1 VGGRPKFRGARPR
14 PHCVRRIATRFG
26 STAVALFV
34 LALVAIPS
42 ASASNNVNRDKKRIV
57 ELEAQIEAAGNL
69 SQTLVAQYDKE
80 LAKQQQI
87 HAALV
92 ATGRAIASDEAATRR
107 AANRLRTLA
116 VDSYVYAGSS
126 SGVAAIIGVPSA
138 LSDVASVY
146 AQLASGKLQTAATT
160 YLIDFHTLSH
170 QRKVLGQE
178 QASVEAVMRQL
189 IPDQHSAEAA
199 IARETEQLASAK
211 GDLKVALALVF
222 REHEA
227 QERQEE
233 QEAALAKRQTVATA
247 SAPLPAPTT
256 PTAQANA
263 NPGGPSG
270 YENPLRAIAG
280 LSPERIDQGVDYMGY
295 GPIYAIGDG
304 VILSTVNGGW
314 PGGTFITYKL
324 ESGPAAGL
332 VVYAAEDINPSVYIG
347 QQVNANTV
355 IGTMYEGWS
364 GIETG
369 WANGSEGDTMA
380 MTAGQFGGSNS
391 TAFGWNF
398 DQLLVSLGAPGG
410 ILESGPTGAV
420 PSGWPTW

>member
-1 VGGRPKFRGARPR
+1 MAFVISGLFA
-14 PHCVRRIATRFG
+14 IAFV
-26 STAVALFV
+26 AV
-34 LALVAIPS
+34 PS
-42 ASASNNVNRDKKRIV
+42 ASASNNVNGDKKRIV
-57 ELEAQIEAAGNL
+57 QLEAQIAAAGKL
-69 SQTLVAQYDKE
+69 SETLVAQYDLE
-80 LAKQQQI
+80 LGKQQRV

-92 ATGRAIASDEAATRR
+92 ATGHAIATDQVATRR

-116 VDSYVYAGSS
+116 VDSYVYAGSA
-126 SGVAAIIGVPSA
+126 GGDAALIGVPSA

-146 AQLASGKLQTAATT
+146 SQLASGKLQSAATA
-160 YLIDFHTLSH
+160 YLIDIHALSH

-178 QASVEAVMRQL
+178 QASINAVMRQL
-189 IPDQHSAEAA
+189 IPDQHSADAA
-199 IARETEQLASAK
+199 VARETEDLNATQGQLK
-211 GDLKVALALVF
+211 IALALIAKKQ
-222 REHEA
+222 EA

-233 QEAALAKRQTVATA
+233 EEAVLAKRAAVATA
-247 SAPLPAPTT
+247 SAPTPAPTT
-256 PTAQANA
+256 PSNA
-263 NPGGPSG
+263 TPDAPTG
-270 YENPLRAIAG
+270 YENPLRGAQG
-280 LSPERIDQGVDYMGY
+280 LSPERIDQGVDYMAY

-304 VILSTVNGGW
+304 VVLSTVNGGW

-332 VVYAAEDINPSVYIG
+332 VVYAAEDINPTVSIG
-347 QQVNANTV
+347 QQVTANTV
-355 IGTMYEGWS
+355 IGEIYEGWT

-380 MTAGQFGGSNS
+380 MVAGQFNGSNS

-410 ILESGPTGAV
+410 ILQQSVPSGAV